1 MLFPVLL
8 PEPPSR
14 LPGTRFAQSQIGV
27 ACGIRR
33 VRSSLARR
41 VFWLWRARTRG
52 SLPGPCS
59 PLPRLVRSE
68 RPWDRT
74 ARAYLGGFP
83 PPSPPLDLPCPA
95 GSTLWC
101 PRFGSVATPSCSS
114 SLLRHSVFSV
124 RYSVFARPSRR
135 ADPRSQGGRANC
147 TVGQLCTSP
156 RAGPA
161 YRDGA
166 VAIPPSDA
174 GLSQSSAPHTRVNLT
189 IPEGN
194 SVRASRV
201 IAVQGVEWPRPE
213 GSCCRSWP
221 PLCWLLE
228 KGTGLLHSVVRSRR
242 SGEAAGPRW
251 TQTAGSFENERELK
265 RQERQGAH
273 TRANRP

>member
-124 RYSVFARPSRR
+124 QCSIFGIRSAKPTGRPTIPGGESKLHSWPTVHFSSRGTRLPRRRRCDPTKRRRTVSV
-135 ADPRSQGGRANC
+135 
-147 TVGQLCTSP
+147 LC
-156 RAGPA
+156 PA
-161 YRDGA
+161 YESEPDNPGRQFCARFACDC
-166 VAIPPSDA
+166 
-174 GLSQSSAPHTRVNLT
+174 SS
-189 IPEGN
+189 G
-194 SVRASRV
+194 
-201 IAVQGVEWPRPE
+201 G
-213 GSCCRSWP
+213 
-221 PLCWLLE
+221 
-228 KGTGLLHSVVRSRR
+228 
-242 SGEAAGPRW
+242 
-251 TQTAGSFENERELK
+251 
-265 RQERQGAH
+265 
-273 TRANRP
+273 